1 MRKKAIVGVIMLLF
15 MLAIAG
21 CGGTPDSQRQ
31 SDPNAAT
38 TKDVILATTTST
50 ADTGLLDI
58 LKPDFKEKTGYNIK
72 EIAVGTGQA
81 LKMGENGDADVLL
94 THAPASEKPLVDAGT
109 VINYQLVMHNDF
121 VIVGPKDDPAGLKD
135 AKDAVDA
142 LAKIAA
148 QGSTFVSR
156 ADDSGTH
163 KKELEIWKKAGVTPT
178 GQDWYVESGT
188 GMAQTLNVA
197 NEKNAYTLTDRGT
210 YLKLKKNL
218 ELVVAHEGDPTL
230 LNIYHVMQV
239 NPEKF
244 ERVNSAGAK
253 AFVEYMISSDT
264 QKLIGD
270 FGKAE
275 FGESLF
281 TPDAG
286 KSGI

>member
-1 MRKKAIVGVIMLLF
+1 